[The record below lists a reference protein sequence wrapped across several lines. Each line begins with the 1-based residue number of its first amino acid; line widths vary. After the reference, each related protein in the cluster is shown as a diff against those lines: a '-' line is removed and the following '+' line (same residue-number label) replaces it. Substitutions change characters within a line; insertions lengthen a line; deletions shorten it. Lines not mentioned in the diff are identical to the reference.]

1 MSINK
6 AIIVGFVGKNP
17 ETRIMQ
23 ENNTVTN
30 FSIATTE
37 KYKDKSGQQKEVTEW
52 HKISCFGKLSEITS
66 QYVKKGSQLYVEGK
80 ITTRS
85 WKDDQGIQK
94 WITEIKAEK
103 IEFLNRVADV
113 LEDDPTITSV
123 SDRASKSL
131 GELESE
137 DIPF

>member
-37 KYKDKSGQQKEVTEW
+37 KYKDKSGQQKESTTW
-52 HKISCFGKLSEITS
+52 LQISCYGKLSELTS
-66 QYVKKGSQLYVEGK
+66 KYVKKGSLLYVEGR
-80 ITTRS
+80 IIIRS
-85 WKDDQGIQK
+85 YKDANGLEK

-103 IEFLNRVADV
+103 IEFLNRVNDV

-131 GELESE
+131 GELEE
-137 DIPF
+137 DSITF